1 MSRITQKGA
10 TGGLALVANG
20 AFQTST
26 DASLETLV
34 GTRWDLSD
42 GREVMLVQCG
52 GSNIVAGVVTQDAAI
67 IANHQGLDI
76 TAIQTYSANG
86 NQPYKIT
93 ATLGGTAVTA
103 NQYAGGFA
111 VINVGTGKGQTLRI
125 ASHPAQSNGSGSV
138 VLTLE
143 EAPTTALSASDSE
156 VSLIPAH
163 GNGIVITPTTL
174 TNCVAGITLYALT
187 AGDYGYVVTK
197 GITSCLSDAAAPA
210 ASGVAVSPS
219 NATGGAVESGVV
231 AQGIIGNAV
240 QAGVSAENF
249 AIFVNV

>member
-1 MSRITQKGA
+1 MSRITQRGA
-10 TGGLALVANG
+10 TGPLALVANS

-26 DASLETLV
+26 DTSLATLV
-34 GTRWDLSD
+34 GSRWDLSD
-42 GREVMLVQCG
+42 GREVKLVQAG
-52 GSNIVAGVVTQDAAI
+52 AVAIVPGVLLQNAAI

-103 NQYAGGFA
+103 NQYAGGLA

-125 ASHPAQSNGSGSV
+125 ASNTAQVSTSGSV

-143 EAPTTALSASDSE
+143 EAPSVALSTADSE
-156 VSLIPAH
+156 VSLIPAD
-163 GNGIVITPTTL
+163 GAGVVIHPTTP
-174 TNCVAGITLYALT
+174 TNCVAGVSLYSLPASS
-187 AGDYGYVVTK
+187 YGYIVSK

-210 ASGVAVSPS
+210 ASGAAISPS
-219 NATGGAVESGVV
+219 NATAGAVEAGVI

-249 AIFVNV
+249 AVFINV

>member
-1 MSRITQKGA
+1 MSWISQKGA
-10 TGGLALVANG
+10 TGPLSLQANG

-26 DASLETLV
+26 DSALETVV
-34 GTRWDLSD
+34 GSRWDLSD
-42 GREVMLVQCG
+42 GREVMLVQAG
-52 GSNIVAGVVTQDAAI
+52 GSSLVAGIVTQDAAI
-67 IANHQGLDI
+67 IADHQGMDI

-86 NQPYKIT
+86 NVPYKLT
-93 ATLGGTAVTA
+93 ATLGSTAVTA
-103 NQYAGGFA
+103 NQYAGGFG

-125 ASHPAQSNGSGSV
+125 ASHPAADAAASV
-138 VLTLE
+138 TVTFE
-143 EAPTTALSASDSE
+143 DAPNTALSTGDSE
-156 VSLIPAH
+156 LSLIPAH

-174 TNCVAGITLYALT
+174 TNCVAGITLYALP
-187 AGDYGYVVTK
+187 ASSYGFVVTK
-197 GITSCLSDAAAPA
+197 GIVSCLSDAAPA
-210 ASGVAVSPS
+210 GASGVAVSPS

>member
-10 TGGLALVANG
+10 TGPLALVANG

-26 DASLETLV
+26 DASIETLV

-42 GREVMLVQCG
+42 GREVKLVQA
-52 GSNIVAGVVTQDAAI
+52 GSVAIDPGVLLQNAAV

-125 ASHPAQSNGSGSV
+125 ASNTAQSNTSGSV

-143 EAPTTALSASDSE
+143 EAPSVALSASDSE
-156 VSLIPAH
+156 VSLIAAD
-163 GNGIVITPTTL
+163 GNGVVIHPTTPTS
-174 TNCVAGITLYALT
+174 NVAGVSLYSIA
-187 AGDYGYVVTK
+187 ASAYGFIVSK
-197 GITSCLSDAAAPA
+197 GITSCLADAAAPA
-210 ASGVAVSPS
+210 ASGASISPS
-219 NATGGAVESGVV
+219 NATAGAIEAGVL

-249 AIFVNV
+249 AVFINV

>member
-10 TGGLALVANG
+10 TGPLSLVANG

-26 DASLETLV
+26 DASLDTLV

-42 GREVMLVQCG
+42 GREVLLVQAG
-52 GSNIVAGVVTQDAAI
+52 ATPLIPGIVVQDAAI
-67 IANHQGLDI
+67 IANHQGLDV
-76 TAIQTYSANG
+76 TAVQAYSANG
-86 NQPYKIT
+86 NTPYKIT

-125 ASHPAQSNGSGSV
+125 SSNTAQSNTSGAV

-143 EAPTTALSASDSE
+143 ESPSVALDVANSE

-163 GNGIVITPTTL
+163 GKGIVITPTTL
-174 TNCVAGITLYALT
+174 TNCVAGVTLYSLA
-187 AGDYGYVVTK
+187 ASVYGFIVSK
-197 GITSCLSDAAAPA
+197 GIVSCLSDAAAPA
-210 ASGVAVSPS
+210 ASGVAISPS
-219 NATGGAVESGVV
+219 NATGGAVESGVI
-231 AQGIIGNAV
+231 AQGVIGNAV

-249 AIFVNV
+249 AVFINV

>member
-10 TGGLALVANG
+10 TGPLALTANG
-20 AFQTST
+20 SFQTST

-42 GREVMLVQCG
+42 GREVMLVQAG
-52 GSNIVAGVVTQDAAI
+52 AVALSPGVLLQDAAI
-67 IANHQGLDI
+67 VANHQGLDI

-93 ATLGGTAVTA
+93 ATLGATAVTA

-125 ASHPAQSNGSGSV
+125 ASHPAADALASLT
-138 VLTLE
+138 LTLE
-143 EAPTTALSASDSE
+143 DVPSVALSASDSE

-163 GNGIVITPTTL
+163 GNGVVIHPTTP
-174 TNCVAGITLYALT
+174 TNCVAGVSLYSIA
-187 AGDYGYVVTK
+187 AAAYGFAVTK
-197 GITSCLSDAAAPA
+197 GITSCLADAAAPA
-210 ASGVAVSPS
+210 ASGASISPS
-219 NATGGAVESGVV
+219 NATAGAIEAGVL

-249 AIFVNV
+249 AVFINV

>member
-1 MSRITQKGA
+1 MSTITQKGA
-10 TGGLALVANG
+10 TGPLALVANG
-20 AFQTST
+20 SFQSST
-26 DASLETLV
+26 DSALDTLV
-34 GTRWDLSD
+34 GTRWDTSD
-42 GREVMLVQCG
+42 GRELLLVQAG
-52 GSNIVAGVVTQDAAI
+52 GVALIPGIVVQDAAI

-76 TAIQTYSANG
+76 TAIQLYSANG
-86 NQPYKIT
+86 NVPYKIT

-125 ASHPAQSNGSGSV
+125 ASNTAQANGSGSV

-143 EAPTTALSASDSE
+143 EAPTVALSASDSE

-163 GNGIVITPTTL
+163 GKGVVITPTTL
-174 TNCVAGITLYALT
+174 TNCVAGITLYSLA
-187 AGDYGYVVTK
+187 ASAYGFIVCK

-210 ASGVAVSPS
+210 ASGVAISPS

-249 AIFVNV
+249 AVFVNV

>member
-10 TGGLALVANG
+10 TGPLALVANG

-26 DASLETLV
+26 DASLDTLV

-42 GREVMLVQCG
+42 GREVLLVQN
-52 GSNIVAGVVTQDAAI
+52 SATPVVAGVVVQDAAI

-76 TAIQTYSANG
+76 TAIQLYSANG
-86 NQPYKIT
+86 NIPYKIT

-125 ASHPAQSNGSGSV
+125 ASNTAQSNTSGAV

-143 EAPTTALSASDSE
+143 EAPLTALSASDSE

-163 GNGIVITPTTL
+163 GKGIVITPTTL
-174 TNCVAGITLYALT
+174 TNCVAGVTLYAL
-187 AGDYGYVVTK
+187 AASVYGFIVSK
-197 GITSCLSDAAAPA
+197 GIVSCLSDAAAPA
-210 ASGVAVSPS
+210 ASGVAISPS

-231 AQGIIGNAV
+231 AQGVIGNAV

-249 AIFVNV
+249 AVFINV

>member
-10 TGGLALVANG
+10 TGPLSLVASG
-20 AFQTST
+20 SFQTST
-26 DASLETLV
+26 DASLDTLV
-34 GTRWDLSD
+34 GSRWDLSD
-42 GREVMLVQCG
+42 GREVLLVQAG
-52 GSNIVAGVVTQDAAI
+52 GSSLVPGIVVQDAAI

-76 TAIQTYSANG
+76 TAIQTYSDNG
-86 NQPYKIT
+86 NVPYKIT

-125 ASHPAQSNGSGSV
+125 ASHPAQASTSGSV

-143 EAPTTALSASDSE
+143 EAPSVALSTSDSE

-163 GNGIVITPTTL
+163 GKGVVITPTTL
-174 TNCVAGITLYALT
+174 TNCVAGVTLYSLA
-187 AGDYGYVVTK
+187 ASVYGFIVSK
-197 GITSCLSDAAAPA
+197 GIVSCLSDAAAPA
-210 ASGVAVSPS
+210 ASGVAISPS

-249 AIFVNV
+249 AVFINV

>member
-1 MSRITQKGA
+1 M
-10 TGGLALVANG
+10 ALVANG
-20 AFQTST
+20 TFQVSE
-26 DASLETLV
+26 DVSLETLV
-34 GTRWDLSD
+34 GTRWDLAD
-42 GREVMLVQCG
+42 GREVMLVQNG
-52 GSNIVAGVVTQDAAI
+52 GVAVPAGVLLQDAPI

-111 VINVGTGKGQTLRI
+111 VINAGTGKGQTLRI
-125 ASHPAQSNGSGSV
+125 ASHPAQSSGTGSV

-143 EAPTTALSASDSE
+143 DAPLTALSTTDSE

-163 GNGIVITPTTL
+163 GNGVVIHPTTA
-174 TNCVAGITLYALT
+174 TNCVAGVSLYALD
-187 AGDYGYVVTK
+187 ASEYGYVVTK
-197 GITSCLSDAAAPA
+197 GITSCLADASAPA
-210 ASGVAVSPS
+210 GSGAAISPS
-219 NATGGAVESGVV
+219 NATAGAIEAAVTTQGV
-231 AQGIIGNAV
+231 IGNAV

-249 AIFVNV
+249 AVFINV

>member
-10 TGGLALVANG
+10 TGPLALVANG
-20 AFQTST
+20 SFQSST
-26 DASLETLV
+26 DPSLETLV
-34 GTRWDLSD
+34 GTRWDLAD

-52 GSNIVAGVVTQDAAI
+52 ATPIVPGVNTQDAPI

-125 ASHPAQSNGSGSV
+125 SSNTAQESTSGSV

-143 EAPTTALSASDSE
+143 ESPSVALSVSDSE
-156 VSLIPAH
+156 VSLIPPH
-163 GNGIVITPTTL
+163 GNGIVIFPTAA
-174 TNCVAGITLYALT
+174 TNVSAGISLYSLA
-187 AGDYGYVVTK
+187 AGAYGFNVTK

-210 ASGVAVSPS
+210 ASNATVSPS
-219 NATGGAVESGVV
+219 NATAGAVEAGVL

-240 QAGVSAENF
+240 QAGVSTENF

>member
-1 MSRITQKGA
+1 MK
-10 TGGLALVANG
+10 
-20 AFQTST
+20 
-26 DASLETLV
+26 
-34 GTRWDLSD
+34 
-42 GREVMLVQCG
+42 LVQAG
-52 GSNIVAGVVTQDAAI
+52 AVALAAGIVVQNAAI

-76 TAIQTYSANG
+76 TALQTYSANG
-86 NQPYKIT
+86 NQPYQIT
-93 ATLGGTAVTA
+93 CTLGGTAVTA

-125 ASHPAQSNGSGSV
+125 ASHPAQANGSGSL

-143 EAPTTALSASDSE
+143 DAPLTALSASDSE
-156 VSLIPAH
+156 VSLIPAD
-163 GNGIVITPTTL
+163 GNGVVITPTTL
-174 TNCVAGITLYALT
+174 TNSVSGITLYALG
-187 AGDYGYVVTK
+187 ASEYGFIVTK
-197 GITSCLSDAAAPA
+197 GIVSCLSDAAAPA

-249 AIFVNV
+249 AIYVNV

>member
-10 TGGLALVANG
+10 TGPLALVANG

-26 DASLETLV
+26 DASLATLV

-42 GREVMLVQCG
+42 GREVLLVKAG
-52 GSNIVAGVVTQDAAI
+52 GSSLVAGIVVQDAAI
-67 IANHQGLDI
+67 IANHQGLDV
-76 TAIQTYSANG
+76 TALQTYSANG
-86 NQPYKIT
+86 NVPYKIT

-125 ASHPAQSNGSGSV
+125 ASHPAQANTSGSV

-163 GNGIVITPTTL
+163 GNGVVITPTTL
-174 TNCVAGITLYALT
+174 TNCVAGVTLYAL
-187 AGDYGYVVTK
+187 AASDYGFIVSK
-197 GITSCLSDAAAPA
+197 GIVSCLSDAAAPA
-210 ASGVAVSPS
+210 ASGVAISPS

-231 AQGIIGNAV
+231 AQGVIGNAV

-249 AIFVNV
+249 AVFINV

>member
-10 TGGLALVANG
+10 TGPISLVANG
-20 AFQTST
+20 AFQSST

-42 GREVMLVQCG
+42 GREVKLVQAG
-52 GSNIVAGVVTQDAAI
+52 EVAIVPGVLLQNAAI

-103 NQYAGGFA
+103 NQYAGGYA

-125 ASHPAQSNGSGSV
+125 ASHPAQATTNGSV

-143 EAPTTALSASDSE
+143 EAPSVALSTADSE
-156 VSLIPAH
+156 VSLIPAD
-163 GNGIVITPTTL
+163 GNGVVIHPTTPT
-174 TNCVAGITLYALT
+174 NSVAGVSLYSLA
-187 AGDYGYVVTK
+187 AGAYGFAVSK
-197 GITSCLSDAAAPA
+197 GITSCLADAAAPA
-210 ASGVAVSPS
+210 ASGAAISPS
-219 NATGGAVESGVV
+219 NATAGAIEAGVL

-249 AIFVNV
+249 AVYINV

>member
-10 TGGLALVANG
+10 TGPLALVANA

-26 DASLETLV
+26 DASLATLV
-34 GTRWDLSD
+34 GTRWDLAD
-42 GREVMLVQCG
+42 GREVLLVQAG
-52 GSNIVAGVVTQDAAI
+52 GSNLVAGVVVQDAAI

-86 NQPYKIT
+86 NQPYQIT

-143 EAPTTALSASDSE
+143 EAPTTALSTSDSE

-163 GNGIVITPTTL
+163 GKGVVITPTTL
-174 TNCVAGITLYALT
+174 TNCVAGVTLYAL
-187 AGDYGYVVTK
+187 AASAYGYIVCK
-197 GITSCLSDAAAPA
+197 GITSCLADAAPPA
-210 ASGVAVSPS
+210 ASGVAISPS

-249 AIFVNV
+249 AVFINV

>member
-10 TGGLALVANG
+10 TGPLALVANG
-20 AFQTST
+20 SFQVST

-42 GREVMLVQCG
+42 GREVLLVQAG
-52 GSNIVAGVVTQDAAI
+52 AVALVPGIVVQDAAI

-111 VINVGTGKGQTLRI
+111 VINAGTGKGQTLRI
-125 ASHPAQSNGSGSV
+125 ASHPAQATTNGSV

-143 EAPTTALSASDSE
+143 EAPSVALSTSDSE

-163 GNGIVITPTTL
+163 GNGVVITPTTL
-174 TNCVAGITLYALT
+174 TNCVAGVTLYSLD
-187 AGDYGYVVTK
+187 AGDYGYIVSK
-197 GITSCLSDAAAPA
+197 GIVSCLSDAAAPA
-210 ASGVAVSPS
+210 ASGVAISPS

-249 AIFVNV
+249 AVFINV